1 MGLIQEIVFLFTQDL
16 VVDKESGI
24 LLELSN
30 RIGRESERVVSNWT
44 II

>member
-16 VVDKESGI
+16 VVAKESGI